1 MQTRCA
7 RSLLRRAD
15 DAKAPSKKIANAAN
29 VDLPFEEPSRREKRY
44 LSIEEEEGKGWTE
57 RWDGTV
63 LVLSISPDSTE
74 LKASGRRARAT
85 RCDGLREVRRGW
97 GVSPPSRCGGRACAL
112 RSMREEPP
120 IFHLVEH
127 IKDLKRSVVVGDHQD
142 RRAAVVGHFSE

>member
-1 MQTRCA
+1 VQTRGA

-44 LSIEEEEGKGWTE
+44 LSIEEEKGKGWTE
-57 RWDGTV
+57 RWDRTV
-63 LVLSISPDSTE
+63 LVLSNSPDSTE

-97 GVSPPSRCGGRACAL
+97 GVSPHDVAGGL
-112 RSMREEPP
+112 VRS
-120 IFHLVEH
+120 
-127 IKDLKRSVVVGDHQD
+127 D
-142 RRAAVVGHFSE
+142 R